1 MQGKFL
7 DKQSPMVYLSIAME
21 INYFGHSCFRLSE
34 RNGSS
39 IITDPFD
46 ASVGFS
52 MPRLKADI
60 VTISHDAPGH
70 NHASAIKEAR
80 ALHGAG
86 EYEIGGVFITG
97 VQTAAAKGKAAA
109 SRADGNTVFIFS
121 YEDVT
126 VCHLGDLN
134 AILSQAEV
142 EALGTVDILLVPVG
156 GGNGLNAGQAAEL
169 ISLIEPS
176 IVIPMHYKL
185 AKTKLQLDPL
195 AKFLK
200 EMGLTKVEPQDT
212 FKVTKS
218 SLPEETAV
226 VVLEAKGA

>member
-46 ASVGFS
+46 SSVGFS

-126 VCHLGDLN
+126 VCHLGDQN
-134 AILSQAEV
+134 AIL
-142 EALGTVDILLVPVG
+142 
-156 GGNGLNAGQAAEL
+156 
-169 ISLIEPS
+169 
-176 IVIPMHYKL
+176 
-185 AKTKLQLDPL
+185 
-195 AKFLK
+195 
-200 EMGLTKVEPQDT
+200 
-212 FKVTKS
+212 
-218 SLPEETAV
+218 
-226 VVLEAKGA
+226 

>member
-1 MQGKFL
+1 MRWFRKTASNIRAMQGKFL
-7 DKQSPMVYLSIAME
+7 YKQSPMVYSSTAME

-39 IITDPFD
+39 IVTDPFD

-80 ALHGAG
+80 ALRGAG

-109 SRADGNTVFIFS
+109 SRADGNTVFLFN
-121 YEDVT
+121 YEECCAT
-126 VCHLGDLN
+126 RWGPRCG
-134 AILSQAEV
+134 
-142 EALGTVDILLVPVG
+142 P
-156 GGNGLNAGQAAEL
+156 AAR
-169 ISLIEPS
+169 SDRRAR
-176 IVIPMHYKL
+176 V
-185 AKTKLQLDPL
+185 
-195 AKFLK
+195 
-200 EMGLTKVEPQDT
+200 
-212 FKVTKS
+212 
-218 SLPEETAV
+218 
-226 VVLEAKGA
+226 

>member
-1 MQGKFL
+1 
-7 DKQSPMVYLSIAME
+7 MVYSQITME

-34 RNGSS
+34 RNGTA
-39 IITDPFD
+39 IVTDPFD

-70 NHASAIKEAR
+70 NNSTAIKEAR

-97 VQTAAAKGKAAA
+97 VQTAAAKGKGGFNDA
-109 SRADGNTVFIFS
+109 RANTVFVFN

-126 VCHLGDLN
+126 VCHLGDLS
-134 AILSQAEV
+134 AILTQAEV
-142 EALGTVDILLVPVG
+142 EALGTVDVLLAPVG

-176 IVIPMHYKL
+176 IIIPMHYKL

-200 EMGLTKVEPQDT
+200 EMGLSKVEPQDT

-218 SLPEETAV
+218 TLPEETAV

>member
-1 MQGKFL
+1 MRCKASA
-7 DKQSPMVYLSIAME
+7 KHSAMVYSPFTME

-34 RNGSS
+34 RSGTA
-39 IITDPFD
+39 IVTDPFD
-46 ASVGFS
+46 VSVGFS

-70 NHASAIKEAR
+70 NHAAAIKEAR
-80 ALHGAG
+80 TLHGAG

-97 VQTAAAKGKAAA
+97 VHTAPAKSKGGTNGAG
-109 SRADGNTVFIFS
+109 GNTVFVFN

-126 VCHLGDLN
+126 VCHLGDLS
-134 AILSQAEV
+134 AILSQADI